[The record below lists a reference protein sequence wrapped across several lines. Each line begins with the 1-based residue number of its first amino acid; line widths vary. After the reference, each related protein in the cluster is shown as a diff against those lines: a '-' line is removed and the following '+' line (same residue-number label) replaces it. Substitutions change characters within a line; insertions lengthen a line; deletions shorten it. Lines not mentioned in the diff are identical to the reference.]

1 MINEQKFQHVS
12 LLISWI
18 KCKLLSS
25 GYVMEAIGENMD
37 SDFWAQ
43 EMIISLAEWAYLT
56 ISNEKSSSDA
66 QVRQNIE
73 FEWKFQLIWI

>member
-1 MINEQKFQHVS
+1 
-12 LLISWI
+12 
-18 KCKLLSS
+18 
-25 GYVMEAIGENMD
+25 MEAIGENMD

-73 FEWKFQLIWI
+73 FEWKFQLILI